1 MKLKIWDTA
10 GQERFR
16 SQDLQAVRG
25 AFGIIL
31 VFDFTYRITFQ
42 NLETWLREIKDN
54 FPDDTVVVLFGNKID
69 REKRDWKV
77 TSEEAKEYATK
88 NNLIL
93 FETSAITKE
102 GINEGFNYIANKA
115 YSIKLMKNVL
125 VKKRK
130 INDKRDIKIK
140 YIKIILFK

>member
-1 MKLKIWDTA
+1 MEAIKNCDYSMKLGLLGDSSAGKTCICCAFLDIEIQHDNLATIGFEKYEKKYILENGKEINLKIWDTA

-54 FPDDTVVVLFGNKID
+54 FPDDTVAVLFENKI
-69 REKRDWKV
+69 EKR
-77 TSEEAKEYATK
+77 
-88 NNLIL
+88 
-93 FETSAITKE
+93 
-102 GINEGFNYIANKA
+102 
-115 YSIKLMKNVL
+115 
-125 VKKRK
+125 KKRLASNK
-130 INDKRDIKIK
+130 
-140 YIKIILFK
+140 